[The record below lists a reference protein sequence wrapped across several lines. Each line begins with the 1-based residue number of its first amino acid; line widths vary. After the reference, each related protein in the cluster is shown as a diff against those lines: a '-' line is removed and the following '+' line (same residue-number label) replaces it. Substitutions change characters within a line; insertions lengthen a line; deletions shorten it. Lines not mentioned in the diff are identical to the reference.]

1 MKQSTLIALAILA
14 VAFGCAQP
22 EPEPTSTAT
31 HFHGMTLIAGDG
43 SDAIA
48 NAAMIVD
55 HGTIV
60 AVGEADSVS
69 APAGARSVDLS
80 GRTIMPLLHSVHVHL
95 GYLIGDGMAAENY
108 SRESML
114 ADLESHAHYGLGS
127 VLSLGADA
135 GDTAFNVRED
145 QKAGRA
151 GGARLFTVGR
161 GLTSVGGW
169 PTNIA
174 AIAAGPQQVE
184 TEEEARDA
192 VRAMAERKADA
203 IKIWVDDAGGRLP
216 KISPELFGAAIDEA
230 SQLGLKVLAHVYYLD
245 DAKALVEAGV
255 SGLAHSIRDA
265 EVDDELI
272 EMMLANDVFYVPTL
286 VAHQSTSAYAD
297 QEEWIGEASMRE
309 SVDPAL
315 VDKLMSAEYVENLNA
330 SPGLPAQREQY
341 QTALINV
348 KKLSDAGVAIA
359 LGTDSGTTNRFP
371 GYFEHRELKLM
382 VDAGM
387 TPAQAITAGT
397 KDSAAVVRLAGTLS
411 EAAPADFLVL
421 TSNPLEDIRST
432 REIDAVYVAGER
444 QAR

>member
-1 MKQSTLIALAILA
+1 MKQSTLIAFAIFA
-14 VAFGCAQP
+14 IGCSQ
-22 EPEPTSTAT
+22 PEPTSTAT

-60 AVGEADSVS
+60 TVGDADSVS
-69 APAGARSVDLS
+69 APPGASHVDLS

-95 GYLIGDGMAAENY
+95 GYLIGEGMAAENY
-108 SRESML
+108 SRESIL
-114 ADLESHAHYGLGS
+114 RDLESHAHYGIGS
-127 VLSLGADA
+127 VLSLGSDPD
-135 GDTAFNVRED
+135 DTAFNLRED

-174 AIAAGPQQVE
+174 SIAAAPQQVE
-184 TEEEARDA
+184 TEEEAREA
-192 VRAMAERKADA
+192 VRAMAEKKADA
-203 IKIWVDDAGGRLP
+203 IKIWVDDGGGRLP

-230 SQLGLKVLAHVYYLD
+230 GQHGLKVLAHVYYLD

-255 SGLAHSIRDA
+255 SGLAHSIRDQ

-272 EMMLANDVFYVPTL
+272 EMMLANDVFYAPTL
-286 VAHQSTSAYAD
+286 VAHQSSGAYAD
-297 QEEWIGEASMRE
+297 DEAWIGEASMRE
-309 SVDPAL
+309 TVDAAV

-330 SPGLPAQREQY
+330 SAGLPAQCEQY
-341 QTALINV
+341 QTALVNV
-348 KKLSDAGVAIA
+348 KKLSDAGVIIA

-397 KDSAAVVRLAGTLS
+397 KDSAAVVGLAGTLS
-411 EAAPADFLVL
+411 EGAPADFLVL
-421 TSNPLEDIRST
+421 ATNPLEDIRST
-432 REIDAVYVAGER
+432 RDIDAVYVAGER